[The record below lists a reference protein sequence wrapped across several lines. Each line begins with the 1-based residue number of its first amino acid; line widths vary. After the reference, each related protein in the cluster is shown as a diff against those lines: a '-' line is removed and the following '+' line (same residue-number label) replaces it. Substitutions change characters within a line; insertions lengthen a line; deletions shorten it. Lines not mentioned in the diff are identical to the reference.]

1 MVMRRVKGSAGF
13 SAGLAAVLL
22 TMLFALTLAA
32 GPAFAQT
39 KVFAIV
45 PKSLD
50 NPFFADVEAGAAVA
64 AQELGVELQF
74 VGPPTHDIAGQIAVL
89 ESLIESG
96 VDGIAVSPTDAAS
109 VTPVIRRAIQAGI
122 PVITFDSEA
131 LPGSGRAAF
140 VGTDNY
146 AGGVAAGE
154 AFVRALPRGKYAI
167 ITGGLG
173 AANLNDRIDGFRSVL
188 SKFPWAYEEIPGSPF
203 PTDDDIQRAVQIVED
218 LILANPDLD
227 AIYMSGGWAQFAPEA
242 YTQALGDRAGDV
254 KTESRD
260 GSLVIVSFD
269 ILEPQLRLIKA
280 GLSTANVSQRPYQM
294 GYQSMYVLYR
304 LSNGE
309 TLEQEFYD
317 TGVSVV
323 TEANV
328 DEYL

>member
-1 MVMRRVKGSAGF
+1 MMTRRIHRFAGF
-13 SAGLAAVLL
+13 AVTVLTLL
-22 TMLFALTLAA
+22 MALTLASGQA
-32 GPAFAQT
+32 AFAQSR
-39 KVFAIV
+39 VFAVV

-74 VGPPTHDIAGQIAVL
+74 VGPATHDIAEQIAVL
-89 ESLIESG
+89 ESLIEAG

-109 VTPVIRRAIQAGI
+109 VTPVIRRAVQAGI

-131 LPGSGRAAF
+131 LPDSGRAAF

-154 AFVRALPRGKYAI
+154 AFVRALPSGKYAI
-167 ITGGLG
+167 LTGGLG
-173 AANLNDRIDGFRSVL
+173 AANLNARIDGFRDVL
-188 SKFPWAYEEIPGSPF
+188 AKFPWAYEEIPGSPF
-203 PTDDDIQRAVQIVED
+203 PSDDDIQRAVQIVED

-227 AIYMSGGWAQFAPEA
+227 GIYMSGGWAQFAPEA

-269 ILEPQLRLIKA
+269 ILEPQLRLIKD
-280 GLSTANVSQRPYQM
+280 GLSTANVSQRPWQM
-294 GYQSMYVLYR
+294 GYQSMYVLNR
-304 LSNGE
+304 LANGE
-309 TLEQEFYD
+309 TLEQEIFD

>member
-1 MVMRRVKGSAGF
+1 MMTRRIHGFAGF
-13 SAGLAAVLL
+13 AVTVLTLL
-22 TMLFALTLAA
+22 MALTLASGQA
-32 GPAFAQT
+32 AFAQSR
-39 KVFAIV
+39 VFAVV

-74 VGPPTHDIAGQIAVL
+74 VGPATHDIAEQIAVL
-89 ESLIESG
+89 ESLIEAG

-109 VTPVIRRAIQAGI
+109 VTPVIRRAVQAGI

-131 LPGSGRAAF
+131 LPDSGRAAF

-154 AFVRALPRGKYAI
+154 AFVRALPSGKYAI
-167 ITGGLG
+167 LTGGLG
-173 AANLNDRIDGFRSVL
+173 AANLNARIDGFRDVL
-188 SKFPWAYEEIPGSPF
+188 AKFPWAYEEIPGSPF
-203 PTDDDIQRAVQIVED
+203 PSDDDIQRAVQIVED

-227 AIYMSGGWAQFAPEA
+227 GIYMSGGWAQFAPEA

-269 ILEPQLRLIKA
+269 ILEPQLRLIKD
-280 GLSTANVSQRPYQM
+280 GLSTANVSQRPWQM
-294 GYQSMYVLYR
+294 GYQSMYVLNR
-304 LSNGE
+304 LANGE
-309 TLEQEFYD
+309 TLEQEIFD